1 LGIKR
6 LITVYKFI
14 KYQFQLLPS
23 SFFSLPSSFTLVFEF
38 TTPQVVFMPLVPIE
52 RIKIGLNR
60 RKIKQDKVD
69 KLIESIE
76 TSGLLNP
83 ITVDGDFN
91 LIAGLHRLTAF
102 KQLGL
107 EKINC
112 NIVNYLTAD
121 HARLAEIDENLIRNE
136 LKPLERS
143 QLWLEREQL
152 LENLGLRAKA
162 GDNQYTRNGRSSY
175 SHSSSNNGDGG
186 SDGGEMVAPP
196 PKTTQELAKEV
207 GYSERTFQLG
217 KQIAKDITPAIQELI
232 RDTPIAES
240 TTELVKIARAG
251 SKERVSAQ
259 KAEHASQLAQV
270 KGLQQEAE
278 DQARM
283 AMEFRAK
290 QQKLQMNAF
299 QSAIAQ
305 REAKLVLKKTLAS
318 PSSEFCDSLNCLST
332 LSVTNPSMTKKGETW
347 YLGSHLVYC
356 GDTTSKEFINLL
368 PANADLAIGS
378 SSDYWEHDYLVD
390 KARIVAVV
398 RSVGTVYS
406 FCKCQQMPFQ
416 YELIIGN
423 LYVGIFSHESIPK
436 PQTPINIDGVEA
448 IVNYLLHVYTN
459 PNSFVIAPFIGH
471 GEVLVACERLKR
483 ICFTGDIN
491 SQLVNRSII
500 RLRKMRGNEADK

>member
-1 LGIKR
+1 
-6 LITVYKFI
+6 
-14 KYQFQLLPS
+14 
-23 SFFSLPSSFTLVFEF
+23 
-38 TTPQVVFMPLVPIE
+38 MPLVPIE

-69 KLIESIE
+69 KLMESIE

-152 LENLGLRAKA
+152 LDNLGLRAKA
-162 GDNQYTRNGRSSY
+162 GDNQYTRN
-175 SHSSSNNGDGG
+175 SHSSRSHSCPNN
-186 SDGGEMVAPP
+186 SKDGGEMVARP

-207 GYSERTFQLG
+207 GYSERSFQLG

-232 RDTPIAES
+232 KDTPLAES
-240 TTELVKIARAG
+240 TTELVKIARVG

-259 KAEHASQLAQV
+259 KAEHASQLAQA
-270 KGLQQEAE
+270 KGLQQEAKE
-278 DQARM
+278 QAQI
-283 AMEFRAK
+283 AIEFRAK
-290 QQKLQMNAF
+290 QQELQMKALE
-299 QSAIAQ
+299 SAIAQ
-305 REAKLVLKKTLAS
+305 REAKLVLKKTQAS
-318 PSSEFCDSLNCLST
+318 SGSKFCDSLNCLST
-332 LSVTNPSMTKKGETW
+332 PPVMKKGEEW
-347 YLGSHLVYC
+347 YLGRHLVYC

-378 SSDYWEHDYLVD
+378 PSDYWEHDYLID
-390 KARIVAVV
+390 KARIVAVL
-398 RSVGTVYS
+398 RSMGTVYN

-436 PQTPINIDGVEA
+436 PQTPINIDGVEG

-459 PNSFVIAPFIGH
+459 PNSYVIAPFIGH

-483 ICFTGDIN
+483 ICFTGDKN
-491 SQLVNRSII
+491 SQSVNRSIA
-500 RLRKMRGNEADK
+500 RWREMRG

>member
-1 LGIKR
+1 
-6 LITVYKFI
+6 
-14 KYQFQLLPS
+14 
-23 SFFSLPSSFTLVFEF
+23 
-38 TTPQVVFMPLVPIE
+38 MPLVPIE

-69 KLIESIE
+69 KLMESIE

-83 ITVDGDFN
+83 ITIDGDFN

-112 NIVNYLTAD
+112 NIVNYLTAH

-152 LENLGLRAKA
+152 LDNLGLRAKA
-162 GDNQYTRNGRSSY
+162 GDNQYTRNG
-175 SHSSSNNGDGG
+175 HSSRNHSCPNNNGN
-186 SDGGEMVAPP
+186 GGEMVTRP

-207 GYSERTFQLG
+207 GYSERSFQLG

-232 RDTPIAES
+232 KDTPLAES
-240 TTELVKIARAG
+240 TTELVKIARVG

-259 KAEHASQLAQV
+259 KAEHASQLAQA

-278 DQARM
+278 EQAQI
-283 AMEFRAK
+283 AIEFRAK
-290 QQKLQMNAF
+290 QQELQMKALE
-299 QSAIAQ
+299 SAIAQ
-305 REAKLVLKKTLAS
+305 REAKLVLKKTQAS
-318 PSSEFCDSLNCLST
+318 SSSEFCDSLT
-332 LSVTNPSMTKKGETW
+332 PTVMKKGEKW
-347 YLGSHLVYC
+347 YLGRHLVYC

-378 SSDYWEHDYLVD
+378 PSEYWEHDYLVD
-390 KARIVAVV
+390 KARIVAVL
-398 RSVGTVYS
+398 RSMGTVYN

-423 LYVGIFSHESIPK
+423 LYVGIFSRESIPK
-436 PQTPINIDGVEA
+436 PQTPINIDGVEG

-459 PNSFVIAPFIGH
+459 PNSFVIAQFIGY

-491 SQLVNRSII
+491 SQSVNRSIA
-500 RLRKMRGNEADK
+500 RWQNLRE